1 MLELLPPTA
10 AGGRPTRSGGSQKLM
25 ATSQGHPSKPCKSVG
40 QEFVDHR
47 LLSRIGHYP
56 DSKYLPRQL
65 DMVAYFKDEPPCQ
78 TTHCTNVAVEQY
90 NAHQQ
95 SDDKKIMRAVGVDSN
110 MFILD
115 QNDPLS
121 YWHVYFKGYV
131 GTNRYRC
138 FAELSG
144 EKGPELLR
152 YCSSVNKASVVVC
165 KNCFGG
171 IYHPPGVDFKGSPSV

>member
-1 MLELLPPTA
+1 
-10 AGGRPTRSGGSQKLM
+10 M
-25 ATSQGHPSKPCKSVG
+25 ATSRGHPPKPGKSIG

-56 DSKYLPRQL
+56 DSKDLPRQL
-65 DMVAYFKDEPPCQ
+65 DMVAYFKDDPPCQ
-78 TTHCTNVAVEQY
+78 KTHCTDVAVEQY
-90 NAHQQ
+90 NAQQQ
-95 SDDKKIMRAVGVDSN
+95 SDDKKVTRAVGVDSN

-121 YWHVYFKGYV
+121 YWHVYFKAYV
-131 GTNRYRC
+131 GRNRYRC

-152 YCSSVNKASVVVC
+152 HCTAVNKASVVAC
-165 KNCFGG
+165 SNCFGG
-171 IYHPPGVDFKGSPSV
+171 IYHPPGVDFNGSPRLPPPNL